1 MLLAACTMAPPQPLD
16 PPTPAM
22 LTAVRNLAP
31 YPCNATTAMALDRL
45 GVPSDRIRAIT
56 YDRRT
61 SGNKSYLQGYDSWVQ
76 VSDQSGDLVIR
87 HSRSCRFIASY
98 RQG

>member
-22 LTAVRNLAP
+22 LTAARNLAP
-31 YPCNATTAMALDRL
+31 HPCNGTTAAVLAKL
-45 GVPSDRIRAIT
+45 GLPPDRIRSIT

-61 SGNKSYLQGYDSWVQ
+61 SGNKSYLQGYDAWVQ

-87 HSRSCRFIASY
+87 QSRSCRFIASY